1 MATIT
6 SPIILDSTGQDI
18 VTKLNAISTNL
29 NKTASDI
36 PYDAN
41 LTIKGKIDADNSPT
55 TRQSATQTGLRE
67 TKLSNGVSIVNFNNV
82 SLSNNTTLDIEKTP
96 STGQWNVM
104 LDSSSSTFIR
114 AGVNTNKQIVL
125 RNASGTTVA
134 TATLLGQIVLV

>member
-1 MATIT
+1 MATVT

-55 TRQSATQTGLRE
+55 TRQSSTQSGLRE
-67 TKLSNGVSIVNFNNV
+67 TKMSNGVSIVNFNNV
-82 SLSNNTTLDIEKTP
+82 SLSNNTALDIEKSP
-96 STGQWNVM
+96 STGQWSVM
-104 LDSSSSTFIR
+104 HDSSSNAFVR
-114 AGVNTNKQIVL
+114 VGVNTNRQIII
-125 RNASGTTVA
+125 RNVSGGTVSS
-134 TATLLGQIVLV
+134 ATLYGQIILV

>member
-1 MATIT
+1 MATVT

-55 TRQSATQTGLRE
+55 TRQSSTQSGLRE

-104 LDSSSSTFIR
+104 LDSSSNAFIR
-114 AGVNTNKQIVL
+114 AGVNTNRQIVL
-125 RNASGTTVA
+125 RNASGGTVSS
-134 TATLLGQIVLV
+134 ATLLGQIVLV